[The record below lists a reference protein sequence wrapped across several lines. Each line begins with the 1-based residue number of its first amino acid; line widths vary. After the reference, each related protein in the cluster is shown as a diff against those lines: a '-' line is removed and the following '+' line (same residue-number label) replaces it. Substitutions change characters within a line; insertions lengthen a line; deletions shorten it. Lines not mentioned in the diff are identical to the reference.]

1 MAAQKSQNNMGKG
14 KQMAKKKKKKN
25 GQQWKFHSK
34 AKTVQEEILNLKC

>member
-14 KQMAKKKKKKN
+14 KQMAKKKN